1 MSKKQDKSF
10 AVPSLMII
18 PTKPNYFEN
27 NTDLGQHY
35 ATQTTDISGLLG
47 FIRRW
52 ATSAGFHQNRH
63 PRTDDPCDIAPN
75 LASWDLEA
83 LKFHNPRKYE
93 PSVFPSKTSKAKLFT
108 VIKLR
113 LLFGPVLT
121 SNLGNVENQE
131 LFTHTA
137 KEQENL

>member
-1 MSKKQDKSF
+1 
-10 AVPSLMII
+10 
-18 PTKPNYFEN
+18 
-27 NTDLGQHY
+27 
-35 ATQTTDISGLLG
+35 
-47 FIRRW
+47 
-52 ATSAGFHQNRH
+52 
-63 PRTDDPCDIAPN
+63 

-83 LKFHNPRKYE
+83 LKFHNPRKCE

-113 LLFGPVLT
+113 LLFGPVGT